1 MKQTPFVIIFQ
12 GRSGSTMLASLLA
25 SHPDILCRKEEF
37 SMDNAAEFDARG
49 HRNRILSP
57 FFTEPEITNPTPEQC
72 VERLKKIFAKRF
84 KAMGF
89 KFKFPNQVDSFPEVM
104 AALRQR
110 ADDIRVIRLFRIN
123 QMKRGVSRQHLV
135 RLLLSPSNTELRGGN
150 TQAEKQS
157 GKIVV
162 DLAMLKSFFKR
173 QQRQQE
179 RLEKILVDF
188 PHRHEIAYEELL
200 ADQDDVMRGLLEF
213 LGVDPEIGL
222 TTNLRKLTPDRL
234 KDIVENYTELVAAFE
249 GTEYEEFLDE

>member
-12 GRSGSTMLASLLA
+12 GRSGSTLLASLLA

-37 SMDNAAEFDARG
+37 SMDNAADFDARG
-49 HRNRILSP
+49 DRNRILSP
-57 FFTEPEITNPTPEQC
+57 FFTEPEVTNPTSEQC
-72 VERLKKIFAKRF
+72 IERLKKIFAKRF
-84 KAMGF
+84 EAVGF
-89 KFKFPNQVDSFPEVM
+89 KFKFPIQVDSYPEVM

-110 ADDIRVIRLFRIN
+110 AEDMRVIHLFRIN

-135 RLLLSPSNTELRGGN
+135 RLLQSPSITELRGGN

-173 QQRQQE
+173 QQRQQK
-179 RLEKILVDF
+179 RLDEILVNF
-188 PHRHEIAYEELL
+188 PHRHKVAYEELL
-200 ADQDDVMRGLLEF
+200 ADQDDVMRGVLEF
-213 LGVDPEIGL
+213 LGVDPKIEL
-222 TTNLRKLTPDRL
+222 TTNLRKLTPDTL
-234 KDIVENYTELVAAFE
+234 EDVVENYEELVAAFE